1 MGGHSWIISEDLC
14 PSMGTVNSWHSELRS
29 FAREYSWMCLLGPK
43 TVIHDHFQFLERS
56 FWNFK
61 EHSNSEMSYSTFAE
75 VWIPAP
81 ASHRKHPPP
90 PATTSIHS
98 SQMSSLPLYS
108 LVHPLGLLKRRANL
122 GKCFIS
128 LILFII
134 SSTVRCSQTRWDIV
148 FDH

>member
-1 MGGHSWIISEDLC
+1 
-14 PSMGTVNSWHSELRS
+14 
-29 FAREYSWMCLLGPK
+29 
-43 TVIHDHFQFLERS
+43 
-56 FWNFK
+56 
-61 EHSNSEMSYSTFAE
+61 
-75 VWIPAP
+75 
-81 ASHRKHPPP
+81 
-90 PATTSIHS
+90 
-98 SQMSSLPLYS
+98 LYS